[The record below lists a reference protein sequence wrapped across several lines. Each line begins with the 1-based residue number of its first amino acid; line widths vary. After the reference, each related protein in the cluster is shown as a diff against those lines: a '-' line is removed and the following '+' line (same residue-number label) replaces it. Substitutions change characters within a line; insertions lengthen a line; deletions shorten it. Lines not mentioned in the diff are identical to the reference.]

1 MHSEEQDHY
10 RDWEDEGDELPSKSE
25 LKRRMRDLQSLADA
39 LTKLKRDELAQF
51 DLPESFIESIETAAR
66 LKSSNAR
73 NRQLRHASKLLDKCG
88 DESIEQLNNFFEER
102 QKRAESN
109 VHRHKTIEFWRD
121 RLIADQKKALQNLF
135 DEFPEANRQEVRT
148 LARLA
153 AKEHSQGK
161 PPTQQ
166 RRLFCYLR
174 DNIVI

>member
-1 MHSEEQDHY
+1 MHELDTNI
-10 RDWEDEGDELPSKSE
+10 DDEDVGQELPSKSE

-39 LTKLKRDELAQF
+39 ISQLKPEELQQF
-51 DLPESFIESIETAAR
+51 ELPESLVDSVQTAAR

-88 DESIEQLNNFFEER
+88 DEVLSQLTGFFEQR
-102 QKRAESN
+102 QRHAESN
-109 VHRHKTIEFWRD
+109 TRRHKLIESWRD
-121 RLIADQKKALQNLF
+121 RLVTDQRKALEDF
-135 DEFPEANRQEVRT
+135 FREFPDANRQEIRT

-153 AKEHSQGK
+153 AKERSQSK

-174 DNIVI
+174 DNVIE